1 MADNAELPVRPAEG
15 EQAELSKN
23 ALKKA
28 AKAEKAAAEKA
39 EKKSGGIKN
48 KDASQQGGSGKAAP
62 SGSSSSKK
70 KIEGAALI
78 GIDVAKEDDFAS
90 WYQQVLLKGD
100 MLDYYDVS
108 GCFVLKVTKENQIHR
123 IWDCN

>member
-1 MADNAELPVRPAEG
+1 MADNSEVPVRPAET
-15 EQAELSKN
+15 EAEANADQDQQLSKN

-28 AKAEKAAAEKA
+28 AKAEKASAEKA
-39 EKKSGGIKN
+39 DKKKKT
-48 KDASQQGGSGKAAP
+48 KDASQGAAKP
-62 SGSSSSKK
+62 AGAGASKK

-78 GIDVAKEDDFAS
+78 GIDVAKEDDFAG

-108 GCFVLKVTKENQIHR
+108 GCFVLKVCLVDQLTLM
-123 IWDCN
+123 